1 VAPSATIQELK
12 ATIAEKS
19 EIPAERQRLIYS
31 GRVLKDAETVSSYN
45 IKSGYT
51 IHLVKGAAP
60 STGAAQAGA
69 TSTATNNSTST
80 NASSQVPSNIAAGQG
95 SGNIL
100 ADLTG
105 ARYAGMAQLPSAS
118 MFGPDG
124 GMGSMNPDAMLSMME
139 QPQVQEALREM
150 LSNPQMVDQLIQS
163 NPQLRNMGPQFRQM
177 MQTDYFRNMLTNPQM
192 LRQMMQ
198 MQQAM
203 GALGGG
209 PQAGGGNFP
218 APGEGE
224 QNTANR
230 ETTGD
235 STNSGT
241 NAGAAAAGGNPFA
254 ALFGNP
260 PAGGG
265 TGGESDGASGGQQNP
280 FAALLGGQGAG
291 GAGFDPALLQSM
303 LGGGAPQ
310 EPEDN
315 RPPEERYE
323 SQLRQ
328 LNELGFTD
336 FDRNVRALRRAGG
349 SVQGA
354 VEALLDGQV

>member
-1 VAPSATIQELK
+1 MAPSATIQELK

-31 GRVLKDAETVSSYN
+31 GRVLKDPETVASYN

-69 TSTATNNSTST
+69 TSTATNSSTTSNNS
-80 NASSQVPSNIAAGQG
+80 SSQVPSNIAAGQG
-95 SGNIL
+95 SGNVL

-203 GALGGG
+203 GSLGGG

-235 STNSGT
+235 SA
-241 NAGAAAAGGNPFA
+241 NAGGAGTTAPGGNPFA

-260 PAGGG
+260 PAGNAA
-265 TGGESDGASGGQQNP
+265 GGESGDASQQNP

-349 SVQGA
+349 NVQGA